1 MGVGIMKTT
10 KELTLIEID
19 KLIPYINNARTHS
32 PEQITKL
39 RSSLREFGF
48 INPVLIDRKYNVIA
62 GHGRLEAAKAE
73 GIKEVPC
80 VYVDHLTEAQKK
92 AYIIADNR
100 MAMDAG
106 WDEELLKVELE
117 ALEGESF
124 DLSLTGFEED
134 ELADLFKS
142 DESPIEDD
150 DYDLSEALEK
160 AAFVER
166 GDRWIVGRHV
176 LYCGDAT
183 NKDDVDKLMD
193 GKSANLV
200 LTDPPYGVSF
210 KSSSGLTI
218 KNDSMK
224 NDEFY
229 NFLKSAFD
237 NMVAHCEKGAA
248 GYVFHADT
256 EGLNFRKAFIDSG
269 FHLAG
274 CCIWVKDSLVLGR
287 SDYQWQHEPVLYGFL
302 QNGKHNWY
310 SDRKQTT
317 IWNFKKPK
325 RNENHPTSKP
335 LDLLSYPLQNS
346 TRENAVVI
354 DTFGGSGSTLMACE
368 LTNRICYTME
378 LDEKYASVILRRYVD
393 NGGDPLG
400 VYCIRNGEK
409 VMYADVAK
417 EVEKRDGSLEE
428 TPSNDLI

>member
-1 MGVGIMKTT
+1 MKTT
-10 KELTLIEID
+10 TEMTLISID

-48 INPVLIDRKYNVIA
+48 VNPVLIDRSFNIIA
-62 GHGRLEAAKAE
+62 GHGRYEAAKAE
-73 GIKEVPC
+73 GYSEVPC

-393 NGGDPLG
+393 NGGDPSG
-400 VYCIRNGEK
+400 VYCIRNGGK

>member
-1 MGVGIMKTT
+1 MKTT
-10 KELTLIEID
+10 TEMKLVSID

-32 PEQITKL
+32 PEQINKI
-39 RSSLREFGF
+39 RASLREFGF
-48 INPVLIDRKYNVIA
+48 VNPIIIDRDYNVLA
-62 GHGRLEAAKAE
+62 GHGRLVGAKAE
-73 GIKEVPC
+73 NYTEVPC
-80 VYVDHLTEAQKK
+80 VFVDEMTEAQKK
-92 AYIIADNR
+92 AYILADNR

-124 DLSLTGFEED
+124 DLSLTGFD
-134 ELADLFKS
+134 ENEIADLFA
-142 DESPIEDD
+142 DEKAEVEDD
-150 DYDLSEALEK
+150 DYDLTKALER
-160 AAFVER
+160 ASFVER
-166 GDRWIVGRHV
+166 GDVWIVGRHRLV
-176 LYCGDAT
+176 CGDAT
-183 NKDDVDKLMD
+183 NADDVNKLM
-193 GKSANLV
+193 GGRKANLV
-200 LTDPPYGVSF
+200 LTDPPYNVSF

-218 KNDSMK
+218 QNDSMK
-224 NDEFY
+224 NEEFY
-229 NFLKSAFD
+229 NFLLAAFN
-237 NMVAHCEKGAA
+237 NMVAHCESGAA

-302 QNGKHNWY
+302 QNGKHSWY

-335 LDLLSYPLQNS
+335 LDLLSYPIQNS
-346 TRENAVVI
+346 SQENAIVV

-393 NGGDPLG
+393 DTGDADG
-400 VYCIRNGEK
+400 VYVIRNGEQIPYSAL
-409 VMYADVAK
+409 VK
-417 EVEKRDGSLEE
+417 EVEQK
-428 TPSNDLI
+428 NDTE

>member
-1 MGVGIMKTT
+1 MKTT
-10 KELTLIEID
+10 TEMTLISID

-48 INPVLIDRKYNVIA
+48 VNPVLIDRSFNIIA
-62 GHGRLEAAKAE
+62 GHGRYEAAKAE
-73 GIKEVPC
+73 GYSEVPC

-183 NKDDVDKLMD
+183 NPDDVDKLMD

-393 NGGDPLG
+393 NGGDPLE